1 MARRI
6 RLASASSRRLDW
18 LTNHLQSQ
26 AEIEA
31 IPLVGE
37 EKSIDGEVSLQ
48 VSQVLDDKISR
59 ARLQYFLESQNAA
72 ENESLPPPN
81 LWIVSDTLVEDPNDI
96 LIALGQPENE
106 LSALRMLL
114 DLSGRRHLVW
124 SGTAILDFEKSEP
137 IVNRFVES
145 AVVEFDLLDESSLD
159 ELLSSESWK
168 GKAGGYDMAG
178 HAETF
183 TQLVEGEEVTVL
195 GFASKAIEEI
205 RKIID
210 YSDSNS

>member
-18 LTNHLQSQ
+18 LTNHLLSQ

-48 VSQVLDDKISR
+48 VTQVLDDKISR
-59 ARLQYFLESQNAA
+59 AHLQYFLESQNAV
-72 ENESLPPPN
+72 ENDSLLPPT
-81 LWIVSDTLVEDPNDI
+81 LWIVADTLVEDPNDVSV
-96 LIALGQPENE
+96 ALGKPENE

-124 SGTAILDFEKSEP
+124 TGTAILDFEKSEP

-145 AVVEFDLLDESSLD
+145 AIVEFKSLDESSLN
-159 ELLSSESWK
+159 ELLSSGSWK

-178 HAETF
+178 HAKIF
-183 TQLVEGEEVTVL
+183 TQLVDGEEVTVL
-195 GFASKAIEEI
+195 GFASEAIEKI

>member
-18 LTNHLQSQ
+18 LTNYLLSQ

-37 EKSIDGEVSLQ
+37 EQSTDGEVSLQ
-48 VSQVLDDKISR
+48 VTQVLDDKISR
-59 ARLQYFLESQNAA
+59 ARLQYFLESQNAV
-72 ENESLPPPN
+72 EHDSIPPPN
-81 LWIVSDTLVEDPNDI
+81 LWVVSDTLVEDPNDI
-96 LIALGQPENE
+96 SVALGQPENE

-114 DLSGRRHLVW
+114 DLSGCRHLVW
-124 SGTAILDFEKSEP
+124 SGTAILDFEHSEP
-137 IVNRFVES
+137 MVTRFVES
-145 AVVEFDLLDESSLD
+145 AIVEFETLDESSLN
-159 ELLSSESWK
+159 ELLSSGSWK
-168 GKAGGYDMAG
+168 GKAGGYDLAG
-178 HAETF
+178 HAASF